1 MQEEGGTVMTEQDQ
15 IQERTEAGQPREP
28 EARDAGQFA
37 DEQLVQVAGGFVMR
51 ANSASPILF

>member
-1 MQEEGGTVMTEQDQ
+1 MTEQDQ

-28 EARDAGQFA
+28 EARDAGQLA
-37 DEQLVQVAGGFVMR
+37 DEQLAQVAGGFVMR